1 MAASTRQFG
10 EAFLAQNLMDQD
22 VANGAVFAAEDVPDV
37 VDGVVL
43 FSKFYDPLAGGLTYC
58 DIS

>member
-1 MAASTRQFG
+1 
-10 EAFLAQNLMDQD
+10 MDQD
-22 VANGAVFAAEDVPDV
+22 VANGAVFAAEDLPDV

-43 FSKFYDPLAGGLTYC
+43 FSKFDDPLAGGLTYC